1 MYQCLNNGFQFLE
14 FESNWL
20 NNYET
25 LIMEQNSVVLSNVVS
40 ASVKNVSYFSSNW
53 DNGLVSRASVA
64 SSKANSN
71 SKSNSVLQDHSK
83 SHILPVSLSASN
95 FYVSS
100 TLFKSSDAIVPKKNL
115 VLKFSGR
122 CSVKKVFLKVSN
134 SQEKTCA
141 RVYTSDGYFCLFVTQ
156 NSQSLKV
163 PATPKSLSQFLQ
175 QIARTFLIG
184 FLQSLKLDS
193 HLAKTFVLFAS
204 MKTL

>member
-71 SKSNSVLQDHSK
+71 SKSNSELQDHSK

-100 TLFKSSDAIVPKKNL
+100 TLFKSSDAIVPKKTL
-115 VLKFSGR
+115 VLKFSRR
-122 CSVKKVFLKVSN
+122 CSVKKVFLKVSQIHRKKLAPE
-134 SQEKTCA
+134 STPLMA
-141 RVYTSDGYFCLFVTQ
+141 TSVFL
-156 NSQSLKV
+156 SLKILK
-163 PATPKSLSQFLQ
+163 ALRFLLLLNLYLSFSNKSQGLFLLD
-175 QIARTFLIG
+175 F
-184 FLQSLKLDS
+184 FSL
-193 HLAKTFVLFAS
+193 
-204 MKTL
+204 

>member
-115 VLKFSGR
+115 VLKFSWR
-122 CSVKKVFLKVSN
+122 CSVKKVFLKVSQIHRKKLAPE
-134 SQEKTCA
+134 STPLMA
-141 RVYTSDGYFCLFVTQ
+141 TSVFL
-156 NSQSLKV
+156 SLKILK
-163 PATPKSLSQFLQ
+163 ALRFLLLLNLYLSFSNKSQGLFLLD
-175 QIARTFLIG
+175 F
-184 FLQSLKLDS
+184 FSL
-193 HLAKTFVLFAS
+193 
-204 MKTL
+204 